1 MGRLDA
7 NPDALRRHATL
18 CDSLATELGSGTAP
32 ACPDS
37 FQATAAAVAA
47 AHGSFAIARSTVVD
61 RMRSTAAAVQ
71 ANADGLEAGEEN
83 SAARLRSR
91 VE

>member
-18 CDSLATELGSGTAP
+18 CERLATELGGGTAP
-32 ACPDS
+32 ACAGS
-37 FQATAAAVAA
+37 FQASATAVAA
-47 AHGSFAIARSTVVD
+47 MHGSFATARSTVVD

-71 ANADGLEAGEEN
+71 ANADGLEAGERQ
-83 SAARLRSR
+83 SAARLRWTG
-91 VE
+91 E